1 MKEFCIQVD
10 VTMSGDVY
18 INANSK
24 EEALAKLQRMN
35 FTGSDLSGFS
45 NIATDVIAIEE
56 E

>member
-10 VTMSGDVY
+10 VTMSGHVY
-18 INANSK
+18 ISANSK
-24 EEALAKLQRMN
+24 EEALAKLEKKY

-45 NIATDVIAIEE
+45 NIATDVIDIEE